1 MSSNPVERGRS
12 PKRIWLRLS
21 LGFLVVVLLLA
32 GGLWVAGAVAR
43 SRLARAYPAPGQLVD
58 VGGYRLH
65 LYCLG
70 EGSPTV
76 VLEAGLN
83 DFSVQ
88 WTQVQTEIA
97 KFARVCSY
105 DRAGLGW
112 SDRGGLPRSGTAM
125 VLELQKLI
133 ENAGIQGPLV
143 LVGHS
148 FGGLLAR
155 EYAQAHSGRVVG
167 LVLVDAAHEDYLERV
182 PQLRPIIAQSAQQ
195 FESLALMKRL
205 GLVALSPA
213 RIPARGLTGDAL
225 ARYRAVLATTDY
237 FETAAAETAA
247 LAANVAEARALPLPT
262 LDELPLIVLRRGQAD
277 PLPGLSAADNQRY
290 EQEWSALQVRLAALS
305 RRSRM
310 GTAKRSGH
318 DIHLTQP
325 ELVVAAILNVIAASW

>member
-1 MSSNPVERGRS
+1 MLKEIV

-21 LGFLVVVLLLA
+21 LGLLVLVLLLA

-65 LYCLG
+65 LYCIG

-83 DFSVQ
+83 DCSLQ

-112 SDRGGLPRSGTAM
+112 SDRGGLPRTGTAM

-133 ENAGIQGPLV
+133 ERSGIQGPLV

-167 LVLVDAAHEDYLERV
+167 LVLVDAAHEDYLERI
-182 PQLRPIIAQSAQQ
+182 PQLRPLIAQGAQR
-195 FESLALMKRL
+195 FESLALLKRL
-205 GLVALSPA
+205 GLMAMSPE
-213 RIPARGLTGDAL
+213 RIPARGKARIAQEFRGELKGGWCKTGCHAPK
-225 ARYRAVLATTDY
+225 AY
-237 FETAAAETAA
+237 
-247 LAANVAEARALPLPT
+247 
-262 LDELPLIVLRRGQAD
+262 
-277 PLPGLSAADNQRY
+277 
-290 EQEWSALQVRLAALS
+290 
-305 RRSRM
+305 
-310 GTAKRSGH
+310 KR
-318 DIHLTQP
+318 
-325 ELVVAAILNVIAASW
+325 

>member
-1 MSSNPVERGRS
+1 MLKEIV

-21 LGFLVVVLLLA
+21 AGLLIIVLLLA
-32 GGLWVAGAVAR
+32 GGFWVAGAVAR
-43 SRLARAYPAPGQLVD
+43 SRLSRANPAPGQLVD

-76 VLEAGLN
+76 LLEAGLN
-83 DFSVQ
+83 EFSVQ
-88 WTQVQTEIA
+88 WTQVQTEAA

-112 SDRGGLPRSGTAM
+112 SDRGRLPRSGTAM
-125 VLELQKLI
+125 VLELQTLI
-133 ENAGIQGPLV
+133 ERSDIQGPLV

-155 EYAQAHSGRVVG
+155 EYAQAHAGRVVG
-167 LVLVDAAHEDYLERV
+167 LVLVDAAHEDYLERI
-182 PQLRPIIAQSAQQ
+182 PQLRPLIAQTAQQ
-195 FESLALMKRL
+195 FESLALMQRL
-205 GLVALSPA
+205 GLMALSPEK
-213 RIPARGLTGDAL
+213 IPARGLSGDAL
-225 ARYRAVLATTDY
+225 ARYRAVLATRGY

-247 LAANVAEARALPLPT
+247 LEANVAEARGLPLPA
-262 LDELPLIVLRRGQAD
+262 LGELPLVVLSRGLAD
-277 PLPGLSAADNQRY
+277 PLPGLGVADSQRY
-290 EQEWSALQVRLAALS
+290 EQEWSALQARLAALS

-310 GTAKRSGH
+310 ATAKRSGH